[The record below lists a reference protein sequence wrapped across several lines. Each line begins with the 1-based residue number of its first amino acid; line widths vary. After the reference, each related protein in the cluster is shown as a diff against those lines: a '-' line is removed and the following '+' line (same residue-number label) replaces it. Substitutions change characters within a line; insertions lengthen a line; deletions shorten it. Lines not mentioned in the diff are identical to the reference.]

1 MYNFILQVIPG
12 VVYSNQ
18 LATYPNSTLISAQG
32 STITLNA
39 RSPTNTLFAQVI
51 SLNDARVIKANIA
64 ASNGLVHSLDRVL
77 LSDVW
82 QFTSPYPNIYGLI
95 SQDPNLSTLT
105 YALKATG
112 LDQVLT
118 QYGTNQLTLFAP
130 TNAAFEAPVLAP
142 LFDLSN
148 RAELKQVLL
157 YHVLG

>member
-1 MYNFILQVIPG
+1 M
-12 VVYSNQ
+12 
-18 LATYPNSTLISAQG
+18 QG

-82 QFTSPYPNIYGLI
+82 QFTSPFPNIYSLV
-95 SQDPNLSTLT
+95 SRDPNLSTLA

-112 LDQVLT
+112 LSQVLAFA
-118 QYGTNQLTLFAP
+118 GANQLTLLAP
-130 TNAAFEAPVLAP
+130 TNAAFEDPLLAP
-142 LFDLSN
+142 LFDLDN
-148 RAELKQVLL
+148 RPQLKQLLL
-157 YHVLG
+157 YHVIG